1 MEDKNHQ
8 EHHIGNTTYILVW
21 LALVGLTS
29 LTVTVA
35 GISLGAYTLLV
46 ALAIA
51 SVKVVLVS
59 TFFMHLKFSDI
70 MFKIFVGIVVLTLF
84 VIFLLTY
91 LDYLYR

>member
-1 MEDKNHQ
+1 MDFL
-8 EHHIGNTTYILVW
+8 IPIILFNQ
-21 LALVGLTS
+21 VGLDFGRQKSSRTS
-29 LTVTVA
+29 YR
-35 GISLGAYTLLV
+35 ISLGAYTLFV

-59 TFFMHLKFSDI
+59 TFFMHLKFSDV